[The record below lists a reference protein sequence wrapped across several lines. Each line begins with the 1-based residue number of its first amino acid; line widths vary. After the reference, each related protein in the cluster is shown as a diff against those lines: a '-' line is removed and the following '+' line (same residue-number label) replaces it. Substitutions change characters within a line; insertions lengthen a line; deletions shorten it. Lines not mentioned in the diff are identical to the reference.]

1 MTPGPEVR
9 PEPAD
14 LSPYRKPLWR
24 VIEGQ
29 ARSSTLRLV
38 DTFDEHDTLEALL
51 EAAKPPVPDACAHL
65 DYQFWSPFRY
75 GRYPSSS
82 RFRRTGRTPGVWYG
96 SEEPLT
102 AITETIWGNLRFY
115 AASPDTPFPR
125 KPVDY
130 TGVQADIAAPFTL
143 DLTAAPWS
151 DNQAWMDPD
160 DYEPCLKLAEDA
172 RAAGAEIIRYASVRH
187 PDHAPNAAVLTC
199 AAFQQPA
206 PIATQTWTILYADR
220 IIRATC
226 ETTRQ
231 RYMLVKDGPKLA
243 FWG

>member
-1 MTPGPEVR
+1 MRR
-9 PEPAD
+9 PEASD
-14 LSPYRKPLWR
+14 LKPYRKTLWR
-24 VIEGQ
+24 IIEGQ

-51 EAAKPPVPDACAHL
+51 EAAKPPVPDECAHL

-75 GRYPSSS
+75 GRYPTSL
-82 RFRRTGRTPGVWYG
+82 RFRRAGKPPGVWYG

-102 AITETIWGNLRFY
+102 AIAETIWGNLHFY
-115 AASPDTPFPR
+115 ANSPGTPFPR

-130 TGVQADIAAPFTL
+130 TGVQADITTPFAL
-143 DLTAAPWS
+143 DLTAPPWS
-151 DNQAWMDPD
+151 DDLAWTDPD
-160 DYEPCLKLAEDA
+160 DYEPCLKLAEEA
-172 RAAGAEIIRYASVRH
+172 RTAGAEIIRYVSVRH
-187 PDHAPNAAVLTC
+187 PDQAANAAVLTC

-206 PIATQTWTILYADR
+206 LIAAQTWTILYAER

-231 RYMLVKDGPKLA
+231 RYMLVKDQVKLA
-243 FWG
+243 FWASD

>member
-1 MTPGPEVR
+1 MRPPE
-9 PEPAD
+9 AQD
-14 LSPYRKPLWR
+14 FAPYSKALWR

-51 EAAKPPVPDACAHL
+51 EAAKPPVPDECAHL

-75 GRYPSSS
+75 GRYPTSS
-82 RFRRTGRTPGVWYG
+82 RFRRAGKTLGVWYG

-102 AITETIWGNLRFY
+102 AIAETIWGNLQFY

-125 KPVDY
+125 KPVEY
-130 TGVQADIAAPFTL
+130 TSVQADIASPFAL
-143 DLTAAPWS
+143 DLIAPQWAV
-151 DNQAWMDPD
+151 DPAWMDPD
-160 DYEPCLKLAEDA
+160 DYEPCLKLAEEA
-172 RAAGAEIIRYASVRH
+172 RKTGVEIIRYASVRH
-187 PDHAPNAAVLTC
+187 PDHALNAAVLTC

-206 PIATQTWTILYADR
+206 PIATQAWSILYANR

-231 RYMLVKDGPKLA
+231 RYMLVKDGTKLA
-243 FWG
+243 FWTGG

>member
-1 MTPGPEVR
+1 MRQPEAGDLR
-9 PEPAD
+9 P
-14 LSPYRKPLWR
+14 SRKALWR
-24 VIEGQ
+24 IIEGQ

-38 DTFDEHDTLEALL
+38 DTFDEHDTLEAML
-51 EAAKPPVPDACAHL
+51 EEAKPPVPDDCAHL

-75 GRYPSSS
+75 GRYPKAS
-82 RFRRTGRTPGVWYG
+82 RFRRAGRTPGVWYG

-102 AITETIWGNLRFY
+102 AMAETIWGNLRFY
-115 AASPDTPFPR
+115 AASPGTPFPR

-130 TGVQADIAAPFTL
+130 TGVQADIASLFTL
-143 DLTAAPWS
+143 DLTAAPWPENPS
-151 DNQAWMDPD
+151 WKDPD

-172 RAAGAEIIRYASVRH
+172 RAAGTEIIRYASVRH

-206 PIATQTWTILYADR
+206 PIGLQSWSVLYRDGAV
-220 IIRATC
+220 RATC

-231 RYMLVKDGPKLA
+231 RYMLAQEGSKLA
-243 FWG
+243 FWPAQKT